1 MRHKLTEEDLQIIR
15 QEYPT
20 TGCRALADRIG
31 AAHSTIYQLAARMG
45 IKKDLEWI
53 RENSRQNFGP
63 DHPGRRTM
71 FKTGQEPANKGKKI
85 TEYMTEEAIQKLQQT
100 TFKPGHTPHNHQPV
114 GTEIVVEDGYVKVK
128 VAEPKQWKWKHR
140 MVWEAHNGNIPT
152 GHIIQFKDGNRQNC
166 DINNLYLI
174 SRQVQLKEQ
183 NSMYARY
190 PEEVVANIKALGSL
204 TRSIN
209 KSKRNN
215 NEQE

>member
-1 MRHKLTEEDLQIIR
+1 MRHKLTEKDLQIIR
-15 QEYPT
+15 QEYPIAS
-20 TGCRALADRIG
+20 CRALADRIG
-31 AAHSTIYQLAARMG
+31 AAPSTIYQVAARMG

-53 RENSRQNFGP
+53 RENARQNFGS
-63 DHPGRRTM
+63 DHPARKYFIKPGT
-71 FKTGQEPANKGKKI
+71 TPPNKGKRI
-85 TEYMTEEAIQKLQQT
+85 SEYMSEDAIKRVRQS
-100 TFKPGHTPHNHQPV
+100 TFKIGHTPHNHQPV

-140 MVWEAHNGNIPT
+140 MVWEAHNGNIPP
-152 GHIIQFKDGNRQNC
+152 GHNIQFKDGNRQNC
-166 DINNLYLI
+166 DINNLYMI
-174 SRQVQLKEQ
+174 SRKVQLKEQ